1 MSIESKEKPKLDYGY
16 GYNETNSVI
25 IIWEAEDVRLV
36 IEQNDLPLELDDD
49 QCLEVLDYVVSK
61 HDANWGINWDSI
73 LYAIEYIFEDELE
86 EAKKEV
92 ANA

>member
-25 IIWEAEDVRLV
+25 IIWEAEDVRNV
-36 IEQNDLPLELDDD
+36 IEQNDLPLELDND
-49 QCLEVLDYVVSK
+49 QCMEVLDYVVSK

-73 LYAIEYIFEDELE
+73 LYAIEYIFEDELK

>member
-36 IEQNDLPLELDDD
+36 IEQNYLPLELDND
-49 QCLEVLDYVVSK
+49 QCMEVLDYVVSK

>member
-1 MSIESKEKPKLDYGY
+1 MSIESKEKPKLDYGH

-36 IEQNDLPLELDDD
+36 IEQNDLPLELDND
-49 QCLEVLDYVVSK
+49 QCMEVLDYVVSK

-73 LYAIEYIFEDELE
+73 LYAIEYIFEDELK

>member
-36 IEQNDLPLELDDD
+36 IEQNDLPLELDND
-49 QCLEVLDYVVSK
+49 QCMEVLDYVVSK

>member
-36 IEQNDLPLELDDD
+36 IKQNDLPLELDDD
-49 QCLEVLDYVVSK
+49 QSCVPSFVPC
-61 HDANWGINWDSI
+61 GTISI
-73 LYAIEYIFEDELE
+73 SL
-86 EAKKEV
+86 
-92 ANA
+92 